1 MNKDDIIE
9 LAREAGVR
17 DDGYEFR
24 FSEFRYLENF
34 VRLIRN
40 QYRSEIVES
49 LQQQAVLAA
58 DKYDSAWAMQMAD
71 AVRRLKK

>member
-1 MNKDDIIE
+1 MSGDDIIE
-9 LAREAGVR
+9 LARKAGVR
-17 DDGYEFR
+17 DDGHEFR

-34 VRLIRN
+34 VRLIRQ

-49 LQQQAVLAA
+49 LQEQARIAA

-71 AVRRLKK
+71 AVRARR